1 MSGSDDFTM
10 FLWEP
15 STSKAPIARMTG
27 HMQLINQ
34 VSRAAIKPL
43 TSAAMGLLCLCC
55 LCCQPPASDLS
66 RWRPCHSSRALRHT
80 AQVQFSPDGRWIVSA
95 SFDKALKLWDG
106 LKGTFV
112 ATFRGHVGPVY
123 QVAWSSDSR
132 LFVSGSK
139 DSTLK
144 VMPYRLL

>member
-1 MSGSDDFTM
+1 MDVLVLAMLSVTFN
-10 FLWEP
+10 
-15 STSKAPIARMTG
+15 I
-27 HMQLINQ
+27 
-34 VSRAAIKPL
+34 
-43 TSAAMGLLCLCC
+43 SASL
-55 LCCQPPASDLS
+55 
-66 RWRPCHSSRALRHT
+66 HSCRALRHT

-144 VMPYRLL
+144 VLACLLNSSGPPTAASELTQSMVWGVPFSRCEHTTGCWVAGEDLSC